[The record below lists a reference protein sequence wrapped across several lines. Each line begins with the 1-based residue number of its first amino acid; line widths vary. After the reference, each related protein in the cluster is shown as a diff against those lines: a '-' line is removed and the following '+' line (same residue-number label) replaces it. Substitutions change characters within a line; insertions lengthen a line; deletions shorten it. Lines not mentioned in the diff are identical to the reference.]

1 MFDITYVFKNK
12 RSYQKI
18 GKNEFA
24 KEHFYNLLNFI
35 NSKSVKVIEFK
46 KDDKNK
52 NFLKIIEH
60 QLSKFLSLP
69 FYFSK
74 ILTIS
79 NFRILNNSKNIILI
93 NESVAC
99 SLLPF
104 LIYFR
109 LFRKV
114 NILFFTMGL
123 YSKSLNFQA
132 LKIFHQFIIKL
143 ILFSVDKICFL
154 GIGEYEKAIEFHGNN
169 DKIVYFPFCIDT
181 DFWKSKHD
189 YNFEN
194 NNGIIFIGNDSN
206 RDSNTLINIANELKH
221 IDFIFISSLKEL
233 ADLKLNNVI
242 SIKGEW
248 GSEYLSDIELKNIFS
263 KARLC
268 ILPLKESSQPS
279 GQSVALQAMSLGI
292 PVVVS
297 KTSGFWDRDNFI
309 NENNIIFIES
319 KESKEWTK
327 KINEFYNNEQFLNK
341 ISNNSKNTINENFN
355 LNIFDKK
362 IREYL
367 I

>member
-12 RSYQKI
+12 RLYQQL

-24 KEHFYNLLNFI
+24 KEHYYNLHNFI
-35 NSKSVKVIEFK
+35 NSKSVDVIEFREF
-46 KDDKNK
+46 DKNK
-52 NFLKIIEH
+52 KFLIFIEH
-60 QLSKFLSLP
+60 QLSKILSLP

-74 ILTIS
+74 ILTKN

-104 LIYFR
+104 LIYLRVFR
-109 LFRKV
+109 NV

-123 YSKSLNFQA
+123 YSKPLNFQA
-132 LKIFHQFIIKL
+132 FKIFHQFIIRL

-154 GIGEYEKAIEFHGNN
+154 GIGEYQKAIEFHGNN
-169 DKIVYFPFCIDT
+169 NKILYFPFCVDT
-181 DFWKSKHD
+181 DFWKSEQD

-206 RDSNTLINIANELKH
+206 RDSNTLINIAKEMKH
-221 IDFIFISSLKEL
+221 INFKFISNLKEL
-233 ADLKLNNVI
+233 VELRLNNVI

-248 GSEYLSDIELKNIFS
+248 GGEYLSDIELKNIFS

-292 PVVVS
+292 PVIVS
-297 KTSGFWDRDNFI
+297 KTSGFWDKNNFI

-319 KESKEWTK
+319 KESKEWIK
-327 KINEFYNNEQFLNK
+327 KINEIYDNEQFLNK
-341 ISNNSKNTINENFN
+341 ISCNSKNTVNENFN
-355 LNIFDKK
+355 LDIFDKN

-367 I
+367 V